1 MFEIIHAVATVLAVL
16 SAKRAERNRRRVAS
30 R

>member
-16 SAKRAERNRRRVAS
+16 SAKRTERDRRRAAS